1 MRYSFTQDGSGN
13 FGRIAN
19 ASLRY
24 LDGFFCKQFRDGRP
38 PAMLDAEHAKRLVE
52 SGDQPVNVILI
63 KSFVLQQSIDR
74 HTYAPAARPLIVHR
88 RPRHKREN
96 NVEEGGEKLSACCA

>member
-1 MRYSFTQDGSGN
+1 MRYNVEQDGSGN

-19 ASLRY
+19 TGLCD
-24 LDGFFCKQFRDGRP
+24 LDGLFCEPFGDGSP
-38 PAMLDAEHAKRLVE
+38 TALDAEHAERLVE
-52 SGDQPVNVILI
+52 SGDQPVNVVLI
-63 KSFVLQQSIDR
+63 KRLVLQQSMDR
-74 HTYAPAARPLIVHR
+74 HTYAPAARPLIVYR